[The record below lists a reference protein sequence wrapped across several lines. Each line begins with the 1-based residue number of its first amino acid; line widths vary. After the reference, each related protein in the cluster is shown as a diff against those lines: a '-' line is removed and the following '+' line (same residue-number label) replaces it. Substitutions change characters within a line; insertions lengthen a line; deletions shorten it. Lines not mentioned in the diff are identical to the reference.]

1 MQRAMSSQRPW
12 TLYSGGL
19 WAGTKVPPP
28 PPPESTAANSI
39 SAGIMRCLSK
49 AKTFLRHFL
58 LGKKQKLAF
67 PSRLLYFNLTYKA
80 LREFP
85 KMYRK
90 YNLSSLVHHL
100 VQPAGMLLK
109 YMCIF

>member
-1 MQRAMSSQRPW
+1 MDSVLGPR
-12 TLYSGGL
+12 L

-49 AKTFLRHFL
+49 AKIFLRHFL
-58 LGKKQKLAF
+58 CLTQGSQKRERQKLAF
-67 PSRLLYFNLTYKA
+67 PSKLLSFNLANKA
-80 LREFP
+80 CREFP
-85 KMYRK
+85 QMYRE
-90 YNLSSLVHHL
+90 YNLSSLFHHL
-100 VQPAGMLLK
+100 VPSTEMVLK

>member
-1 MQRAMSSQRPW
+1 MDSVLGPR
-12 TLYSGGL
+12 L

-49 AKTFLRHFL
+49 AKIFLRHFL
-58 LGKKQKLAF
+58 CLTQGSQKRERQKLAF
-67 PSRLLYFNLTYKA
+67 PSKLLYFNLANKA
-80 LREFP
+80 CREFP
-85 KMYRK
+85 QMYRE
-90 YNLSSLVHHL
+90 YNLSSLFHHL
-100 VQPAGMLLK
+100 VQSAGMLLK